1 MNSAISIL
9 RDCVV
14 PATPTRSQN
23 RVQRRVEKGAQ
34 SDDFVSKSGKLLR
47 GGIEMK
53 QAIGRELRQGLDSV
67 GRAKRGASNES
78 EAKNQDVAR
87 QLAWEIAAINVHL
100 EEIRYF
106 WAKTLGISGPQWMI
120 LMALADLDQGEGVP
134 VKVVSKMLHVDPSF
148 VTTQSKMLEKK
159 GFMRRK
165 TSEEDAR
172 IVQMSLT
179 DKTYKLI
186 AGLASEQEALNNFIF
201 AEFSDRELSELTGK
215 LAALKKRLEKASLK
229 VTMGI

>member
-1 MNSAISIL
+1 MGQAP
-9 RDCVV
+9 R
-14 PATPTRSQN
+14 
-23 RVQRRVEKGAQ
+23 KGP
-34 SDDFVSKSGKLLR
+34 
-47 GGIEMK
+47 
-53 QAIGRELRQGLDSV
+53 DSTS
-67 GRAKRGASNES
+67 RAKRGGSNES
-78 EAKNQDVAR
+78 GGRNQDIAR

-100 EEIRYF
+100 QEIRYF

-120 LMALADLDQGEGVP
+120 LMALADLDQGEGVA

-165 TSEEDAR
+165 ASEEDAR

-179 DKTYKLI
+179 DKTYKHI
-186 AGLASEQEALNNFIF
+186 ASLASQQEELNNFIY
-201 AEFSDRELSELTGK
+201 AEFSDRELGELSDK
-215 LAALKKRLEKASLK
+215 LAALKNRLEKACLK